1 MAITI
6 LEPNL
11 TFTKGMSNRSSTT
24 RIILHHAE
32 WSSCTVYDVHQCHLN
47 NGWSGIGYHFFVRK
61 NGEVW
66 RGRPE
71 NKIGAH
77 ALNNNY
83 NSIGICCEGAYM
95 TETMPDA
102 QKSACKELVAYIKDK
117 YGISTVQA
125 HRDVCATNCP
135 GTNYPF
141 NEIVGA
147 SGSSNVTTSTATS
160 TTTSSSSG
168 ALSVDGLW
176 GQNTTT
182 ALQKALGTTVDGI
195 VSNQSQSDFNK
206 CNNGGLLTSTFHFGS
221 GGSPM
226 MKALQT
232 KVGSTAD
239 GYVGVNTIK
248 ALQTYLGTT
257 VDGVVDSSSPMVKQL
272 QTRLNNGNF

>member
-1 MAITI
+1 
-6 LEPNL
+6 
-11 TFTKGMSNRSSTT
+11 MSNRSSTT

-32 WSSCTVYDVHQCHLN
+32 ASSCTVYDIHSWHLA

-71 NKIGAH
+71 NKVGAH
-77 ALNNNY
+77 ASGNNS
-83 NSIGICCEGAYM
+83 NSIGICFEGRYM
-95 TETMPDA
+95 TETMPDT
-102 QKSACKELVAYIKDK
+102 QKAAGKELVAYIKSK

-125 HRDVCATNCP
+125 HRDVCSTDCP
-135 GTNYPF
+135 GVNFPF
-141 NEIVGA
+141 NEIAGA
-147 SGSSNVTTSTATS
+147 SGSSSVSTSTA
-160 TTTSSSSG
+160 SSSSSSSNG

-182 ALQKALGTTVDGI
+182 AVQKALGTTVDGI

-226 MKALQT
+226 MKALQS

-239 GYVGVNTIK
+239 GYIGKNTVK

-257 VDGVVDSSSPMVKQL
+257 VDGVVDSPSPMVKQL
-272 QTRLNNGNF
+272 QTRLNNDNF